1 MTPDEHRAA
10 AVEANN
16 ATWELLDGRTH
27 GAEEVDE
34 LLGRAYAAAYHWR
47 RATDANDV
55 NHARASW
62 LLSRAHA
69 TVGHGDLALHH
80 AERCAHFTAAAGD
93 AATDFDQVYVV
104 EARARA
110 LAALGRDAEASEERA
125 RAVAIPVADAQ
136 DREIVE
142 GDLAAG
148 PWYGLS
154 G

>member
-1 MTPDEHRAA
+1 MAIGATRAVGEPFEA
-10 AVEANN
+10 AFGSEGEA
-16 ATWELLDGRTH
+16 L
-27 GAEEVDE
+27 
-34 LLGRAYAAAYHWR
+34 
-47 RATDANDV
+47 
-55 NHARASW
+55 
-62 LLSRAHA
+62 
-69 TVGHGDLALHH
+69 TV
-80 AERCAHFTAAAGD
+80 
-93 AATDFDQVYVV
+93 QNV
-104 EARARA
+104 ARA